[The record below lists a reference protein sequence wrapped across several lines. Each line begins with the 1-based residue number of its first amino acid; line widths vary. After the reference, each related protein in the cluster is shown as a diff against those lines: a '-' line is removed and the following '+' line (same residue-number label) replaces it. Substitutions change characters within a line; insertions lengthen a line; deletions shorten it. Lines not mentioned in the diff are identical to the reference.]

1 MGDLMAFP
9 ETRLSLI
16 RRVVA
21 TGDAASW
28 DLFVANYWRAT
39 CRFAMRIG
47 NLQWS
52 DAEDV
57 ASKVFETLYRKSLLE
72 SWLSQPNARFK
83 TLLCTVVKNIVLNTH
98 RSNQTAARH
107 RADQVQ
113 RAEEFGHLAT
123 NDQLSLFYDIWAEE
137 LMRTAVNSLMLDYH
151 REGKGDYFRVLH
163 ARICEEMP
171 VKEIAAALELK
182 PTDIDNYYR
191 HARDRLAERI
201 KQSVRKDA
209 ASYTELTDLDEEF
222 LHEWQ
227 RLAELVKHQGGLEAA
242 VRKALQQQELRS

>member
-1 MGDLMAFP
+1 MAFP

-28 DLFVANYWRAT
+28 DLFVANYWRPT

-83 TLLCTVVKNIVLNTH
+83 TLLCTVVRNIVLNAV
-98 RSNQTAARH
+98 RSQRTAARH
-107 RADQVQ
+107 QAEQFQ
-113 RAEEFGHLAT
+113 RAEDLGSPAT
-123 NDQLSLFYDIWAEE
+123 NDQLNLFYDIWAEE
-137 LMRTAVNSLMLDYH
+137 LLKAAVNSLMTDYH

-171 VKEIAAALELK
+171 VKEIAAQLDLK
-182 PTDIDNYYR
+182 PTDVDNYYR

-201 KQSVRKDA
+201 RQSVRKDA
-209 ASYTELTDLDEEF
+209 ASYTELTDLDDEF
-222 LHEWQ
+222 RHEWQ
-227 RLAELVKHQGGLEAA
+227 LLAQLVKHQGGLEAA
-242 VRKALQQQELRS
+242 VRKALQQNQLQN